1 MTIPEIF
8 TIGHST
14 LQFDKFVELLHRHG
28 VTALAD
34 VRSAPY
40 SRFSPAFNREAVQAS
55 LRESGIAY
63 VFLGE
68 QLGGRPKDPTCY
80 ENNRVSYEK
89 MSRTALFHAG
99 LDRLCQESR
108 AHRIAMMCA
117 EQDPVTCHR
126 TLLVARV
133 LASRAVPVLHIH
145 ADGSL
150 ETHAL
155 AETRLLQIVGL
166 PAEDLF
172 RTREELLAEAY
183 ALQGLRVAYVAPP
196 EGSSLRSEHR

>member
-1 MTIPEIF
+1 MENGIF

-14 LQFDKFVELLHRHG
+14 LQLEKFVALLHRHG
-28 VTALAD
+28 VTTVAD

-40 SRFSPAFNREAVQAS
+40 SRFSPTFNRETLQAS
-55 LRESGIAY
+55 LRENGIGY

-80 ENNRVSYEK
+80 ENNRVSYGK
-89 MSRTALFHAG
+89 MSKTALFHAG
-99 LDRLCQESR
+99 LDRLCQESES
-108 AHRIAMMCA
+108 HRLAMMCA

-150 ETHAL
+150 ETHDL
-155 AETRLLQIVGL
+155 AETRLLHVVGL

-172 RTREELLAEAY
+172 RTREELLDEAY
-183 ALQGLRVAYVAPP
+183 ALQELRVAYVAPT
-196 EGSSLRSEHR
+196 EGRSIRSEHR